1 MSSAQ
6 ALLSAHL
13 GALMTASGFFKV
25 MGCVATLLTFNAESA
40 MANSLLLLSPAQL
53 AGGWTFYSQDNPAQT
68 CTVQLLAENK
78 SFGPEVKC
86 LASWLGQ
93 VPVSWTPTPD
103 GVFFIDKKG
112 TDIVHMNRAEADTY
126 EARLTSGK
134 VLRMKRKRKP

>member
-112 TDIVHMNRAEADTY
+112 TDIVHMNRIEPGHY
-126 EARLTSGK
+126 EVQLGAQRIMEM
-134 VLRMKRKRKP
+134 VRANH